1 MCGGGG
7 WGGGGH
13 EQPRALRLLASHAAS
28 HAFGPPRPWSSGTL
42 NRHGLQT
49 LSSGTVE
56 LHVNTVVHQQQLAT
70 QQVPVTAQKAAEV
83 KERSLNANSVL
94 RALAG
99 ARTLG
104 ASETAADRVKRR
116 LAERRS
122 QERLPGGSAPPTAA
136 AAEG

>member
-1 MCGGGG
+1 MHSRSSACL
-7 WGGGGH
+7 
-13 EQPRALRLLASHAAS
+13 PASSAL
-28 HAFGPPRPWSSGTL
+28 
-42 NRHGLQT
+42 
-49 LSSGTVE
+49 
-56 LHVNTVVHQQQLAT
+56 VHQQQLAT

-136 AAEG
+136 AVEG